1 MSTVQRKAFLKKD
14 GFTQHKSNARGNT
27 IIYSRKHSTEKFV
40 RIVVDSGID
49 KNTNK
54 ICGQAKAKLV
64 YINRENH
71 WRVITKEVSS
81 NTISSLVQSQSKMV
95 SSVPQCKHC
104 NAKKFTAKSGN
115 LVCAN
120 ACWTTWGN
128 KKKTQKKK
136 SQKTVEKKSQKTT
149 QKSSQKKSARTY
161 KKKSQKNQ
169 SIYLLDVQPGDLVTV
184 EEISP
189 KGGMN
194 DFTGFILGIVVEVN
208 KDNLDTVNVQW
219 STNKSALPHYSF
231 PTTRLWDPTGPSA
244 CATTQ
249 HRLKVMSRK
258 VEWVIK

>member
-1 MSTVQRKAFLKKD
+1 MSIVQRKAFLKKD
-14 GFTQHKSNARGNT
+14 GFTQHKTNARGNT

-81 NTISSLVQSQSKMV
+81 STIPSLVQSQSNLV

-115 LVCAN
+115 VVCAN

-128 KKKTQKKK
+128 KKK
-136 SQKTVEKKSQKTT
+136 SQKTT
-149 QKSSQKKSARTY
+149 EKKSPITSQKKPQ
-161 KKKSQKNQ
+161 KKSPNKDTEKINL
-169 SIYLLDVQPGDLVTV
+169 YTLDLKSGDLVTV
-184 EEISP
+184 EKHNNITGEIL
-189 KGGMN
+189 KNFEGE
-194 DFTGFILGIVVEVN
+194 ILGIVTKVHDEIRMPTIVWTAN
-208 KDNLDTVNVQW
+208 TSTLEEYQLPYRIQYTVGHTVQQ
-219 STNKSALPHYSF
+219 YS
-231 PTTRLWDPTGPSA
+231 
-244 CATTQ
+244 
-249 HRLKVMSRK
+249 HRFKVLSRK
-258 VEWVIK
+258 VEWVIT

>member
-14 GFTQHKSNARGNT
+14 GFTQHKNNARGNT

-81 NTISSLVQSQSKMV
+81 NTISSLVQSQSKMI

-115 LVCAN
+115 VVCAN

-136 SQKTVEKKSQKTT
+136 SQKSSQKTTQKTT

-161 KKKSQKNQ
+161 KKKSQKKSQ
-169 SIYLLDVQPGDLVTV
+169 EYYLDLKVGDLVTV
-184 EEISP
+184 ERIDPPSQKILQDYEG
-189 KGGMN
+189 K
-194 DFTGFILGIVVEVN
+194 ILGMVTKIDD
-208 KDNLDTVNVQW
+208 DNNVTTLWTTNTSDLLVLPKSNRILAWQSGVTVFYPW
-219 STNKSALPHYSF
+219 SRF
-231 PTTRLWDPTGPSA
+231 
-244 CATTQ
+244 
-249 HRLKVMSRK
+249 KVMSRK

>member
-14 GFTQHKSNARGNT
+14 GFTQHKNNARGNT

-115 LVCAN
+115 VVCAN

-136 SQKTVEKKSQKTT
+136 SQKSSQKTT

-161 KKKSQKNQ
+161 KKKSQKKSQ
-169 SIYLLDVQPGDLVTV
+169 EYYLHLKVGDLVTV
-184 EEISP
+184 ENIAISSQ
-189 KGGMN
+189 KILHDYEGK
-194 DFTGFILGIVVEVN
+194 ILGMIT
-208 KDNLDTVNVQW
+208 KIDDDNNVTTLWTTNAFGSLGLPKSNRIDRDRVLSLFSW
-219 STNKSALPHYSF
+219 SRF
-231 PTTRLWDPTGPSA
+231 
-244 CATTQ
+244 
-249 HRLKVMSRK
+249 KVMSRK

>member
-115 LVCAN
+115 VVCAN
-120 ACWTTWGN
+120 ACWTTWGT

-161 KKKSQKNQ
+161 KKKSQKKSQ
-169 SIYLLDVQPGDLVTV
+169 EYYLHLKVGDLVTV
-184 EEISP
+184 ENIAISSQ
-189 KGGMN
+189 KILQDYEGK
-194 DFTGFILGIVVEVN
+194 ILGMIT
-208 KDNLDTVNVQW
+208 KIDDDNNVTTLWTTNATDLLGLPKSNRINRDRVQSLLSW
-219 STNKSALPHYSF
+219 SRF
-231 PTTRLWDPTGPSA
+231 
-244 CATTQ
+244 
-249 HRLKVMSRK
+249 KVMSRK

>member
-14 GFTQHKSNARGNT
+14 GFTQHKNNARGNT

-81 NTISSLVQSQSKMV
+81 STISSLVQSQSNSI

-115 LVCAN
+115 VVCAN

-136 SQKTVEKKSQKTT
+136 SQKTVEKSSQKTT

-161 KKKSQKNQ
+161 KKKSQKKSQ
-169 SIYLLDVQPGDLVTV
+169 EYYLHLKVGDLVTV
-184 EEISP
+184 ENIAISSQ
-189 KGGMN
+189 KILDDYEGK
-194 DFTGFILGIVVEVN
+194 ILGMIT
-208 KDNLDTVNVQW
+208 KIDDDNVTTLWTTNTSDLLYLPKSNRFERNSPELDGSW
-219 STNKSALPHYSF
+219 PRF
-231 PTTRLWDPTGPSA
+231 
-244 CATTQ
+244 
-249 HRLKVMSRK
+249 KVMSRK

>member
-14 GFTQHKSNARGNT
+14 GFTQHKNNARGNT

-64 YINRENH
+64 FINRENH

-81 NTISSLVQSQSKMV
+81 NTISSLVQSQSNSI

-115 LVCAN
+115 VVCAN

-128 KKKTQKKK
+128 KKKTQKKSSQK
-136 SQKTVEKKSQKTT
+136 SSQKTTQKTT

-161 KKKSQKNQ
+161 KKKSQKKSQ
-169 SIYLLDVQPGDLVTV
+169 EYYLHLKVGDLVTV
-184 EEISP
+184 ETIDISSQ
-189 KGGMN
+189 KILHDYEGK
-194 DFTGFILGIVVEVN
+194 ILGMITKIDDDNNVTTLWTTNATDLLGLPKSNRIVRP
-208 KDNLDTVNVQW
+208 LSLLSLFSW
-219 STNKSALPHYSF
+219 SRF
-231 PTTRLWDPTGPSA
+231 
-244 CATTQ
+244 
-249 HRLKVMSRK
+249 KVMSRK

>member
-14 GFTQHKSNARGNT
+14 GFTQHKNNARGNT

-115 LVCAN
+115 VVCAN

-136 SQKTVEKKSQKTT
+136 SQKTVEKSSQKTT

-161 KKKSQKNQ
+161 KKKSQEY
-169 SIYLLDVQPGDLVTV
+169 YLHLKVGDLVTV
-184 EEISP
+184 ENIAISSQ
-189 KGGMN
+189 KILHDYEGK
-194 DFTGFILGIVVEVN
+194 ILGMIT
-208 KDNLDTVNVQW
+208 KIDDDNNVTTLWTTNATDLLGLPKSNRIDRDRVLSLFSW
-219 STNKSALPHYSF
+219 SRF
-231 PTTRLWDPTGPSA
+231 
-244 CATTQ
+244 
-249 HRLKVMSRK
+249 KVMSRK

>member
-40 RIVVDSGID
+40 RIVVDSRID

-81 NTISSLVQSQSKMV
+81 NTISSLVQSQSNSI

-115 LVCAN
+115 VVCAN

-136 SQKTVEKKSQKTT
+136 SQKTVEKTT

-161 KKKSQKNQ
+161 KKKSQKKSQ
-169 SIYLLDVQPGDLVTV
+169 EYYLHLKVGDLVTV
-184 EEISP
+184 ENIAISSQ
-189 KGGMN
+189 KILHDYEGK
-194 DFTGFILGIVVEVN
+194 ILGMIT
-208 KDNLDTVNVQW
+208 KIDDDNNVTTLWTTNAPDHVGLPKSNRINRDRVHSLFSW
-219 STNKSALPHYSF
+219 SRF
-231 PTTRLWDPTGPSA
+231 
-244 CATTQ
+244 
-249 HRLKVMSRK
+249 KVMSRK

>member
-14 GFTQHKSNARGNT
+14 GFTQHKNNARGNT

-81 NTISSLVQSQSKMV
+81 NTISSLVQSQSNSI

-104 NAKKFTAKSGN
+104 KAKKFTAKSGN
-115 LVCAN
+115 VVCAN

-128 KKKTQKKK
+128 KKKTQKK
-136 SQKTVEKKSQKTT
+136 
-149 QKSSQKKSARTY
+149 SSQKKSARTY
-161 KKKSQKNQ
+161 KKKSQEY
-169 SIYLLDVQPGDLVTV
+169 YLHLKVGDLVTV
-184 EEISP
+184 ENIDTSSQKILQDYEG
-189 KGGMN
+189 K
-194 DFTGFILGIVVEVN
+194 ILGMIT
-208 KDNLDTVNVQW
+208 KIDDNNVTTLW
-219 STNKSALPHYSF
+219 TTNTSDLLVLPKSNRIYRDRARSLPWARF
-231 PTTRLWDPTGPSA
+231 
-244 CATTQ
+244 
-249 HRLKVMSRK
+249 KVMSRK

>member
-14 GFTQHKSNARGNT
+14 GFTQHKNNARGNT

-64 YINRENH
+64 FINRENH

-81 NTISSLVQSQSKMV
+81 NTISSLVQSQSNSI

-104 NAKKFTAKSGN
+104 NAKKFIAKSGN
-115 LVCAN
+115 VVCAN

-128 KKKTQKKK
+128 KKKTQKKSSQK
-136 SQKTVEKKSQKTT
+136 SSQKTTQKTT

-161 KKKSQKNQ
+161 KKKSQEY
-169 SIYLLDVQPGDLVTV
+169 YLHLKVGDLVTV
-184 EEISP
+184 ETIDISSQ
-189 KGGMN
+189 KILHDYEGK
-194 DFTGFILGIVVEVN
+194 ILGMITKIDDDNNVTTLWTTNATDLLGLPMENRIVRNRVFSEYS
-208 KDNLDTVNVQW
+208 W
-219 STNKSALPHYSF
+219 SRF
-231 PTTRLWDPTGPSA
+231 
-244 CATTQ
+244 
-249 HRLKVMSRK
+249 KVMSRK

>member
-115 LVCAN
+115 VVCAN

-136 SQKTVEKKSQKTT
+136 SQKTVEKTT

-161 KKKSQKNQ
+161 KKKSQKKSQ
-169 SIYLLDVQPGDLVTV
+169 EYYLHLKVGDLVTV
-184 EEISP
+184 ENIAIFSQKILQDYE
-189 KGGMN
+189 GN
-194 DFTGFILGIVVEVN
+194 ILGMITKIDDDNNVTTLWTTNATDLLGLPKSNRINRDRVN
-208 KDNLDTVNVQW
+208 SLLSW
-219 STNKSALPHYSF
+219 SRF
-231 PTTRLWDPTGPSA
+231 
-244 CATTQ
+244 
-249 HRLKVMSRK
+249 KVMSRK

>member
-14 GFTQHKSNARGNT
+14 GFTQHKNNARGNT

-81 NTISSLVQSQSKMV
+81 NTISSLVQSQSNSI

-104 NAKKFTAKSGN
+104 KAKKFTAKSGN
-115 LVCAN
+115 VVCAN

-128 KKKTQKKK
+128 KKK
-136 SQKTVEKKSQKTT
+136 SQKTVEKTT

-161 KKKSQKNQ
+161 KKKSQEY
-169 SIYLLDVQPGDLVTV
+169 YLDLKVGDLVTV
-184 EEISP
+184 ENIAISSQ
-189 KGGMN
+189 KILHDYEGK
-194 DFTGFILGIVVEVN
+194 ILGMIT
-208 KDNLDTVNVQW
+208 KIDDDNNVTTLWTTNATDLYSGIPKSNRIDRDKVLSLFSW
-219 STNKSALPHYSF
+219 SRF
-231 PTTRLWDPTGPSA
+231 
-244 CATTQ
+244 
-249 HRLKVMSRK
+249 KVMSRK

>member
-14 GFTQHKSNARGNT
+14 GFTQHKNNARGNT

-64 YINRENH
+64 FINRENH

-81 NTISSLVQSQSKMV
+81 NTISSLVQSQSNSI

-104 NAKKFTAKSGN
+104 NAKKFIAKSGN
-115 LVCAN
+115 VVCAN

-128 KKKTQKKK
+128 KKKTQKKS
-136 SQKTVEKKSQKTT
+136 SQKTTQKSSQKTT

-161 KKKSQKNQ
+161 KKKSQEY
-169 SIYLLDVQPGDLVTV
+169 YLHLKVGDLVTV
-184 EEISP
+184 ETIDISSQ
-189 KGGMN
+189 KILHDYEGK
-194 DFTGFILGIVVEVN
+194 ILGMITKIDDDNNVTTLWTTNATDLLGLPKSNRIVRP
-208 KDNLDTVNVQW
+208 LSLLSLFSW
-219 STNKSALPHYSF
+219 SRF
-231 PTTRLWDPTGPSA
+231 
-244 CATTQ
+244 
-249 HRLKVMSRK
+249 KVMSRK

>member
-14 GFTQHKSNARGNT
+14 GFTQHKNNARGNT

-64 YINRENH
+64 YVNRENH

-81 NTISSLVQSQSKMV
+81 STISSLVQSQSNSI

-115 LVCAN
+115 VVCAN

-128 KKKTQKKK
+128 KKKTQKK
-136 SQKTVEKKSQKTT
+136 
-149 QKSSQKKSARTY
+149 ARTY
-161 KKKSQKNQ
+161 KKKSQKKSQ
-169 SIYLLDVQPGDLVTV
+169 EYYLHLKVGDLVTV
-184 EEISP
+184 ENIAISSQ
-189 KGGMN
+189 KILDDYEGK
-194 DFTGFILGIVVEVN
+194 ILGMIT
-208 KDNLDTVNVQW
+208 KIDDDNNVTTLWTTNTSDLLYLPKSNRFERNSPEYARSW
-219 STNKSALPHYSF
+219 SRF
-231 PTTRLWDPTGPSA
+231 
-244 CATTQ
+244 
-249 HRLKVMSRK
+249 KVMSRK

>member
-14 GFTQHKSNARGNT
+14 GFTQHKSTPWANT

-115 LVCAN
+115 VVCAN

-128 KKKTQKKK
+128 KKKTQKK
-136 SQKTVEKKSQKTT
+136 TSQKTT

-161 KKKSQKNQ
+161 KKKSQKKSQ
-169 SIYLLDVQPGDLVTV
+169 EYYLHLKVGDLVTV
-184 EEISP
+184 ENIDISSQ
-189 KGGMN
+189 KILHDYEGK
-194 DFTGFILGIVVEVN
+194 ILGMIT
-208 KDNLDTVNVQW
+208 KIDDDNNVTTLWTTNATDLLGLPKSNRIDLNDLSFLSLFSW
-219 STNKSALPHYSF
+219 SRF
-231 PTTRLWDPTGPSA
+231 
-244 CATTQ
+244 
-249 HRLKVMSRK
+249 KVMSRK

>member
-14 GFTQHKSNARGNT
+14 GFTQHKNNARGNT

-81 NTISSLVQSQSKMV
+81 NTISSLVQSQSNSI

-115 LVCAN
+115 VVCAN

-128 KKKTQKKK
+128 KKK
-136 SQKTVEKKSQKTT
+136 SQKTT
-149 QKSSQKKSARTY
+149 AKKSPTTSQKKSARTY
-161 KKKSQKNQ
+161 KKKSQKKSQ
-169 SIYLLDVQPGDLVTV
+169 EYYLDLKVGDLVTV
-184 EEISP
+184 ENIAISSQ
-189 KGGMN
+189 KILHDYEGK
-194 DFTGFILGIVVEVN
+194 ILGMIT
-208 KDNLDTVNVQW
+208 KIDDNNNVTTLWTTNATDLYSGIPKSNRLNRDHIHPLFSW
-219 STNKSALPHYSF
+219 SRF
-231 PTTRLWDPTGPSA
+231 
-244 CATTQ
+244 
-249 HRLKVMSRK
+249 KVMSRK

>member
-14 GFTQHKSNARGNT
+14 GFTQHKNNARGNT

-64 YINRENH
+64 FINRENH

-81 NTISSLVQSQSKMV
+81 NTISSLVQSQSNSI

-104 NAKKFTAKSGN
+104 NAKKFIAKSGN
-115 LVCAN
+115 VVCAN

-128 KKKTQKKK
+128 KKKTQKKSSQK
-136 SQKTVEKKSQKTT
+136 SSQKTTQKTT

-161 KKKSQKNQ
+161 KKKSQEY
-169 SIYLLDVQPGDLVTV
+169 YLHLKVGDLVTV
-184 EEISP
+184 ETIDISSQ
-189 KGGMN
+189 KILHDYEGK
-194 DFTGFILGIVVEVN
+194 ILGMITKIDDDNNVTTLWTTNATDLLGLPKSNRIVRP
-208 KDNLDTVNVQW
+208 LSLLSLFSW
-219 STNKSALPHYSF
+219 SRF
-231 PTTRLWDPTGPSA
+231 
-244 CATTQ
+244 
-249 HRLKVMSRK
+249 KVMSRK

>member
-14 GFTQHKSNARGNT
+14 GFTQHKNNARGNT

-81 NTISSLVQSQSKMV
+81 NTISSLVQSQSNSI

-104 NAKKFTAKSGN
+104 KAKKFKAKSGN
-115 LVCAN
+115 VVCAN

-136 SQKTVEKKSQKTT
+136 SQKSSQKTT
-149 QKSSQKKSARTY
+149 QKTAQKSSQKKSARTY
-161 KKKSQKNQ
+161 KKKSQEY
-169 SIYLLDVQPGDLVTV
+169 YLDLKVGDLVTV
-184 EEISP
+184 ENIAISSQ
-189 KGGMN
+189 KILHDYEGK
-194 DFTGFILGIVVEVN
+194 ILGMIT
-208 KDNLDTVNVQW
+208 KIDDDNNVTTLW
-219 STNKSALPHYSF
+219 TTNATDLYSGIPKSNRIDRDKVLSLFSWARF
-231 PTTRLWDPTGPSA
+231 
-244 CATTQ
+244 
-249 HRLKVMSRK
+249 KVMSRK

>member
-14 GFTQHKSNARGNT
+14 GFTQHKNNARGNT

-115 LVCAN
+115 VVCAN

-136 SQKTVEKKSQKTT
+136 SQKTVEKSSQKTA

-161 KKKSQKNQ
+161 KKKSQEYCLHLK
-169 SIYLLDVQPGDLVTV
+169 VGDLVTV
-184 EEISP
+184 ERIDIFSQKILQDYEG
-189 KGGMN
+189 K
-194 DFTGFILGIVVEVN
+194 ILGMVTKIDD
-208 KDNLDTVNVQW
+208 DNNVTTLWTTNTSDLLYLPKSNRVDRFKIAHRAW
-219 STNKSALPHYSF
+219 SRF
-231 PTTRLWDPTGPSA
+231 
-244 CATTQ
+244 
-249 HRLKVMSRK
+249 KVMSRK

>member
-115 LVCAN
+115 VVCAN

-136 SQKTVEKKSQKTT
+136 SQKTVEKTT

-161 KKKSQKNQ
+161 KKKSQKKSQ
-169 SIYLLDVQPGDLVTV
+169 EYYLHLKVGDLVTV
-184 EEISP
+184 ENIAISSQ
-189 KGGMN
+189 KILQDYEGK
-194 DFTGFILGIVVEVN
+194 ILGMIT
-208 KDNLDTVNVQW
+208 KIDDDNNVTTLWTTNATDLLGLPKSNRINRDRVHSLLSW
-219 STNKSALPHYSF
+219 SRF
-231 PTTRLWDPTGPSA
+231 
-244 CATTQ
+244 
-249 HRLKVMSRK
+249 KVMSRK

>member
-14 GFTQHKSNARGNT
+14 GFTQHKNNARGNT

-81 NTISSLVQSQSKMV
+81 NTISSLVQSQSNSI

-104 NAKKFTAKSGN
+104 KAKKFTAKSGN
-115 LVCAN
+115 VVCAN

-128 KKKTQKKK
+128 KKKTQKKS
-136 SQKTVEKKSQKTT
+136 SQKTTQKTT

-161 KKKSQKNQ
+161 KKKSQQ
-169 SIYLLDVQPGDLVTV
+169 YYYLDLKVGDLVTV
-184 EEISP
+184 ETIDISSQ
-189 KGGMN
+189 KILH
-194 DFTGFILGIVVEVN
+194 DYKILGVITKIDDDNNVTTLWTTNETHLYSTIPKSNRIPLFVVGEI
-208 KDNLDTVNVQW
+208 DSSW
-219 STNKSALPHYSF
+219 ARF
-231 PTTRLWDPTGPSA
+231 
-244 CATTQ
+244 
-249 HRLKVMSRK
+249 KVMSRK